1 MLWRILCKQQENMMS
16 LTNKTELTSL
26 ISDIQAV
33 AKSKLSSKDAGKLVP
48 FFPIYFDG
56 TEHADLSRYSS
67 LDLFGAAVSHYEF
80 AARRDAGTHK
90 VRLYNPEFER
100 DGWQSTHSVIEIVT
114 DDMPFLIDSIALFLA
129 RHNLTLHLLV
139 HPVLSVTRDANGALS
154 HVERTA
160 ADIHPFESFIHLQVD
175 RVSDNDLLLALQDE
189 LNRIIS
195 DIRLVVSDEP
205 RMREVLTTICQ
216 DLSEIDGVRSEEAS
230 EAVAFLRWMTENH
243 FLFMGYCDYDLVK
256 LEGRDRLK
264 IVKESGLGILK
275 DQGDKEYS
283 SSFEQLPQQLREL
296 AHLPQLIIL
305 NKSQT
310 RSIIHRSAYVDFIG
324 IKRFD
329 KKGQVIGE
337 RRFLGLYTARAYQDS
352 PKDVPILRKKV
363 WEVVNGCE
371 YVANSYKAKT
381 LAFVLETYPRDE
393 LLEIPAEVLAPIA
406 EGIVNLQERPRV
418 RLFVR
423 TDRYHRYVS
432 CLVYVPRDSFS
443 TEVRLKIEK
452 VLVSAFKGSSAEFSV
467 QIGDGTLARV
477 HYIIRTSSA
486 DLPAFRERE
495 IEAEI
500 ERVVRGWQEELH
512 RQLIESHGEEAG
524 NRLFNRYKPAF
535 PVAYREEFAV
545 RNAVLDIQHL
555 ESVTESEP
563 LAMKLY
569 RPFHRDAQDF
579 NLKLFSFG
587 EAMGLSA
594 SLPILENMGVK
605 VKDEHPYRVQRA
617 DGSTVWIS
625 DFGLDAGSAFE
636 QMLRDE
642 VQKDFQELLAQVFAK
657 RCENDGFNR
666 LALLGELNWR
676 EISLLRALAK
686 YLRQAG
692 LTFSQAYIEQCV
704 TNYPQISRELVKLFV
719 ARLDPVEA
727 DDERAATI
735 EAALRGRLDQVANL
749 DEDRILNG
757 LLTVVLATRRTNF
770 WQRDAAGE
778 PKVYISFKLES
789 RAIPFLPQP
798 RPLFEIWVYSPRVE
812 GVHLRGSRVA
822 RGGLRWSDR
831 MEDFRTEVLGL
842 VKAQQVKNSVI
853 VPMGSKGG
861 FVCKQLPP
869 AADREAWMAEGIAC
883 YRTFISALL
892 DLTDNL
898 VNGQVV
904 PPVDV
909 RRLDSDDPYLVVAA
923 DKGTATFSDI
933 ANSVS
938 ASYGF
943 WLGDAFASGG
953 SAGYDHKKMGITA
966 RGAWESVKRNFR
978 HLGINTQEQ
987 DFTVIGIGDMAGDVF
1002 GNGMLLS
1009 RHIRLKAAFNHQHI
1023 FLDPS
1028 PDAEKSFAERARLF
1042 ELPRSSWTDYNAA
1055 LISSGGGV
1063 FERSA
1068 KSVPLS
1074 PEVREWLKVDQT
1086 HLAPNELIHAILQAE
1101 ADLLYNG
1108 GIGTYI
1114 KASSESHADARDRAN
1129 DGLRVNG
1136 SELNVKVL
1144 AEGGNLGC
1152 TQKGRIE
1159 FALKGGLVCSD
1170 AIDNSAGVDCSD
1182 HEVNIKILLGAV
1194 IQSGDM
1200 TLKQRNEL
1208 LVEMTDEVGKLVLRN
1223 NYLQTEVLAIK
1234 RLESASMLS
1243 THARLIAHLE
1253 KTGELNRELEFLPT
1267 DVQINERRLARQ
1279 GLTSPEVGVLLAYSK
1294 ISLDQAL
1301 LHSDLPDDR
1310 DFLPVLVNYFPHAL
1324 QKRFL
1329 TQMESH
1335 HLKREIIS
1343 NQLANQ
1349 IINRMG
1355 TTFVFRL
1362 QEESPFTA
1370 AEIARAWWVACQVFD
1385 AESLWQRIEALDSL
1399 IPADSQMAMMVRV
1412 RTLVERVT
1420 RWMLRN
1426 KRPLASVDAVISH
1439 YAGSVRALLGTL
1451 PQLIASANYPSVA
1464 EWESRLALSNVPL
1477 DLAHV
1482 LARLDFAVP
1491 LMDIIEIAQA
1501 GNAAVDDV
1509 AQNYYRLES
1518 ALQLDWLREAITSLP
1533 RDNRWQSLARSA
1545 LRDDL
1550 YRMQRSLTSQAL
1562 EADGKDAGFAETWL
1576 SQRAHDVEIC
1586 HQLFAELQS
1595 FDALDLAMLSA
1606 GMRELS
1612 NHLLA

>member
-1 MLWRILCKQQENMMS
+1 MS
-16 LTNKTELTSL
+16 LTNKTELASL
-26 ISDIQAV
+26 ITDIQAE
-33 AKSKLSSKDAGKLVP
+33 AQRKLSTKEAAKLSP
-48 FFPIYFDG
+48 FFPIYFEEA
-56 TEHADLSRYSS
+56 EHGDLSRFTS
-67 LDLFGAAVSHYEF
+67 LDLFGAAMAHYEF
-80 AARRDAGTHK
+80 SVKRAAGTHK
-90 VRLYNPEFER
+90 IRIYNPDFER

-114 DDMPFLIDSIALFLA
+114 DDMPFLIDSIAMFLA
-129 RHNLTLHLLV
+129 RHNLNLHLLV
-139 HPVLSVTRDANGALS
+139 HPVLSAARDTQGVLS
-154 HVERTA
+154 AVERTSEGTL
-160 ADIHPFESFIHLQVD
+160 PRESFIHVQID
-175 RVSDNDLLLALQDE
+175 RVSDNETLLALQEE
-189 LNRIIS
+189 LGRVIS

-205 RMREVLTTICQ
+205 TMRTVISDICQ
-216 DLSEIDGVRSEEAS
+216 HLTRVKGAKAAEAK
-230 EAVAFLRWMTENH
+230 EAVDFLNWTADNH

-256 LEGRDRLK
+256 SEGKDRLK
-264 IVKESGLGILK
+264 IVQGSGLGILK
-275 DQGDKEYS
+275 DQGDKQFS
-283 SSFEQLPQQLREL
+283 ASFEQLPQQLREL

-329 KKGQVIGE
+329 DKGEVIGE
-337 RRFLGLYTARAYQDS
+337 RRFLGLYTARAYQAS
-352 PKDVPILRKKV
+352 PKDIPILRQKV
-363 WEVVNGCE
+363 GSVIANCD
-371 YVANSYKAKT
+371 YVDNSYKAKT
-381 LAFVLETYPRDE
+381 LNFVLGTYPRDE
-393 LLEIPAEVLAPIA
+393 LIEIPSEALAPIA

-452 VLVSAFKGSSAEFSV
+452 VLLNAFLGTSTEFSV
-467 QIGDGTLARV
+467 QIGDGVLARV
-477 HYIIRTSSA
+477 HYIIRTNASN
-486 DLPAFRERE
+486 LPAFRDAD

-500 ERVVRGWQEELH
+500 ERLVRGWLEELH
-512 RQLIESHGEEAG
+512 QQLIEAHGEELG

-555 ESVTESEP
+555 EAVSPANP

-569 RPFHRDAQDF
+569 RPFHRNAQDF
-579 NLKLFSFG
+579 NLKLFSYG
-587 EAMGLSA
+587 EALGLSA

-605 VKDEHPYRVQRA
+605 VRDEHPYCVQRA

-625 DFGLDAGSAFE
+625 DFGLDLGGAFE

-642 VQKDFQELLAQVFAK
+642 VQHDFQDLLAQVFAK

-666 LALLGELNWR
+666 LALVAGLNWR

-692 LTFSQAYIEQCV
+692 LTFSQAYIEQCS
-704 TNYPQISRELVKLFV
+704 TNYPEISRLLVQLFLV
-719 ARLDPVEA
+719 RLDPQSLDSARAVALEA
-727 DDERAATI
+727 E
-735 EAALRGRLDQVANL
+735 LRERLDQVANL

-757 LLTVVLATRRTNF
+757 LLTLVLATRRTNF
-770 WQRDAAGE
+770 WQLDSEQQA
-778 PKVYISFKLES
+778 KSYISFKFES
-789 RAIPFLPQP
+789 GAIPFLPQP

-812 GVHLRGSRVA
+812 GVHLRGSKVA

-831 MEDFRTEVLGL
+831 MEDFRTDVLGL

-869 AADREAWMAEGIAC
+869 ASDREAWMTEGIAC
-883 YRTFISALL
+883 YRIFISALL

-898 VNGQVV
+898 VNGAVV
-904 PPVDV
+904 PPPQV
-909 RRLDSDDPYLVVAA
+909 RRLDADDPYLVVAA

-933 ANSVS
+933 ANGVS
-938 ASYGF
+938 ESYGF

-966 RGAWESVKRNFR
+966 RGAWESVARSFR

-987 DFTVIGIGDMAGDVF
+987 DFSVIGIGDMAGDVF

-1009 RHIRLKAAFNHQHI
+1009 RHIRLKAAFNHLHI
-1023 FLDPS
+1023 FIDPN
-1028 PDAEKSFAERARLF
+1028 PDVELSFAERERLF
-1042 ELPRSSWTDYNAA
+1042 ALPRSNWSDYDAT
-1055 LISSGGGV
+1055 LISAGGGI

-1068 KSVPLS
+1068 KSIPLS
-1074 PEVREWLKVDQT
+1074 PELRAWLGVDAE
-1086 HLAPNELIHAILQAE
+1086 HMAPNELINTLLRAE

-1114 KASSESHADARDRAN
+1114 KASGESHADARDRAN

-1136 SELNVKVL
+1136 NELNVKVL

-1194 IQSGDM
+1194 IQAGDM

-1208 LVEMTDEVGKLVLRN
+1208 LIEMTEDVGHLVLRN
-1223 NYLQTEVLAIK
+1223 NYLQTEILAIK
-1234 RLESASMLS
+1234 RQEAASMLS
-1243 THARLIAHLE
+1243 THARLITHLE
-1253 KTGELNRELEFLPT
+1253 KTGELNRELEFLPSDT
-1267 DVQINERRLARQ
+1267 QINERRLQRQ

-1301 LHSDLPDDR
+1301 LHSDLPDDA
-1310 DFLPVLVNYFPHAL
+1310 DFLPILVNYFPQAL
-1324 QKRFL
+1324 QQRFL
-1329 TQMESH
+1329 SQMERH

-1355 TTFVFRL
+1355 TSFVFRL
-1362 QEESPFTA
+1362 QEESPFSA
-1370 AEIARAWWVACQVFD
+1370 AEIARAWWVASRVFD
-1385 AESLWQRIEALDSL
+1385 AENLWRQIEALDNRV
-1399 IPADSQMAMMVRV
+1399 PADSQMTMMVLV

-1420 RWMLRN
+1420 RWVLRN
-1426 KRPLASVDAVISH
+1426 KRPIASVDAVILH
-1439 YAGSVRALLGTL
+1439 YAHSVQALLAQL
-1451 PQLIASANYPSVA
+1451 PDLIGSQQYPGVA
-1464 EWESRLALSNVPL
+1464 EWEARLNKPQVPEALSR
-1477 DLAHV
+1477 V
-1482 LARLDFAVP
+1482 LARLEFAVP
-1491 LMDIIEIAQA
+1491 LMDIIEIAETGQVA
-1501 GNAAVDDV
+1501 YDDV
-1509 AQNYYRLES
+1509 ARNYYRLEG
-1518 ALQLDWLREAITSLP
+1518 ALQLDWLRDAITGLP

-1550 YRMQRSLTSQAL
+1550 YRMQRSLTSLAL
-1562 EADGKDAGFAETWL
+1562 AEPGVGAMFAENWL
-1576 SQRAHDVEIC
+1576 SARAHDVEIC
-1586 HQLFAELQS
+1586 HQMFAELQA
-1595 FDALDLAMLSA
+1595 FETLDLAMLSA

-1612 NHLLA
+1612 NHLLS